1 MAQINNFQEQESL
14 TSLTERHKSILDIL
28 QLQGSVSV
36 SDLAERLDVSE
47 VTIRKDL
54 SSLEN
59 RTNFTGLTEGRFR

>member
-54 SSLEN
+54 SS
-59 RTNFTGLTEGRFR
+59 GD

>member
-47 VTIRKDL
+47 VTIRKICAAI
-54 SSLEN
+54 
-59 RTNFTGLTEGRFR
+59 GRANPMPPRLGTR

>member
-59 RTNFTGLTEGRFR
+59 RTNFTGPTEGRFR